1 METLGV
7 IGNISRD
14 VAIYS
19 GNPGAEMLGGAAL
32 HVALAAAHAGLPAAP
47 VTVIGADLE
56 WITQDPRLAA
66 LDLRNVEIVPGRSCE
81 FRLTYGSHGDLTG
94 TEASYGAA
102 EHLTGHALSVIGA
115 HSACHVCC
123 RQPLDTPLVLDRLVA
138 EGTPFSIDFHLA
150 SASVT
155 MPAVQPALA
164 LARTVF
170 VNAAEFAV
178 LAHITDPA
186 TLGRVVISDGP
197 HPAVV
202 LRHGRVAS
210 SAMPPAVRAVEVT
223 GAGDTLA
230 GAFLAASARGLD
242 DAAALT
248 AAVSAATE
256 SVCRPGLRIRRGG
269 G

>member
-19 GNPGAEMLGGAAL
+19 GSPGAEILGGAAL
-32 HVALAAAHAGLPAAP
+32 HVSLGATSAGLSAAP

-56 WITQDPRLAA
+56 WITRDPRLAA
-66 LDLRNVEIVPGRSCE
+66 LDMRNVEIVPGRSCE
-81 FRLTYGSHGDLTG
+81 FRLTYGSNGDLTG
-94 TEASYGAA
+94 TDASYGAA
-102 EHLTGHALSVIGA
+102 KYLTGHALSVIGA
-115 HSACHVCC
+115 HGSCHVCC
-123 RQPLDTPLVLDRLVA
+123 RQPLDSALVLDRLVA
-138 EGTPFSIDFHLA
+138 EGIPFSIDFHLA
-150 SASVT
+150 SANVA
-155 MPAVQPALA
+155 MRAVQPALA

-178 LAHITDPA
+178 LAHITNPA
-186 TLGRVVISDGP
+186 TLSRVVISDGP
-197 HPAVV
+197 HAAVV

-210 SAMPPAVRAVEVT
+210 SAMPSAVRAVEVT

-230 GAFLAASARGLD
+230 GTFLAASARGLG
-242 DAAALT
+242 DAAALR
-248 AAVSAATE
+248 AAVSAASE